1 MSDFHSHGLCLAT
14 LLLLACA
21 NTNPRPAKTTP
32 TAPPQDFSAEQFAD
46 PLQRYADDPV
56 AHAEAHKQQQLNTV
70 SAGGQPP
77 PVLVPQEPVLDTR
90 DPVAHAAAHQRLQL
104 LEQAEQQREAER
116 LLREIQRYTGLSDEQ
131 LAQLRTAEVAM
142 LRGEYR
148 SATQRL
154 EFLQQ
159 RLADSFKAYKVV
171 SGDSLWRIAG
181 RDSVYGN
188 PELWPLIWHA
198 NSDELKSPHQLL
210 AGQLLKIR
218 PNPTISEVVSAVD
231 EARNGLKQQVEIGP
245 ITRVR

>member
-1 MSDFHSHGLCLAT
+1 MSDFHSHGLCAAT
-14 LLLLACA
+14 LLLVACA
-21 NTNPRPAKTTP
+21 SAIPRPAKTTP

-46 PLQRYADDPV
+46 PLQRHAADPV
-56 AHAEAHKQQQLNTV
+56 AHAEAYKQQQLNEV
-70 SAGGQPP
+70 NAGGKPRA
-77 PVLVPQEPVLDTR
+77 VLVPQEPVLDTR

-116 LLREIQRYTGLSDEQ
+116 LLREVQSYTGLSDEQ

-148 SATQRL
+148 SAAQRL

-218 PNPTISEVVSAVD
+218 PNPTIGEVVSAVD
-231 EARNGLKQQVEIGP
+231 EARNGLKQRVEIGP